1 MNLWMFLSQAGRRYP
16 ENTAVIDDRTRL
28 TYREL
33 AGRTDGLAAG
43 LASWGVRKGDHAG
56 ILLRNCSQHVE
67 LIFALLKLGAVCV
80 PLNWR
85 LTRAD
90 IRQCAEHADL
100 DCLFSEQA
108 LADLAPLG
116 LERLG
121 LTMCIDE
128 QTPSGAATY
137 EKLIAGAS
145 GPCPQADTSPGD
157 PAAIIYTAGTTAS
170 PKGVVLT
177 HGNFLWNT
185 LNYSDAYAMTPQDR
199 ELAPSPL
206 FHSSTFGRIFT
217 YVYNAAAFVLCRGFD
232 PARTLELIARER
244 VTSLT
249 QAPAMYR
256 MMAARACSAQIYDTS
271 SVRRAVSG
279 ASALTPQIR
288 QEMQELFP
296 RAAIYDLYGITEA
309 APGVSIL
316 SPEDFMAAPGSVG
329 RPLLTVQVAIR
340 GDDEGH
346 LLPRGAQGEIV
357 VRGPN
362 ITPGYYKNPAAT
374 ALGLRDGWLHTGDL
388 GMIDD
393 GGYVFISGRK
403 KELIISGGINIY
415 PGEIEYMLEQHTA
428 VAEAAVFGLPDGLWG
443 EQAAAAIVLR
453 QKRECTEQELASFC
467 RERLAGYKCPKRFF
481 FIKALPRNAAQKVL
495 KNELV
500 KNFT

>member
-1 MNLWMFLSQAGRRYP
+1 MNLWMLLLQAGRRYP

-33 AGRTDGLAAG
+33 AGRTDCLAAG
-43 LASWGVRKGDHAG
+43 LTSRGVRKGDHAG

-100 DCLFSEQA
+100 DCLFYEQA

-116 LERLG
+116 LARRCLA
-121 LTMCIDE
+121 MCIDE
-128 QTPSGAATY
+128 QTPSGAAAY

-145 GPCPQADTSPGD
+145 GPCPQAETSPGD

-185 LNYSDAYAMTPQDR
+185 INYSHAYIMTPQDR

-217 YVYNAAAFVLCRGFD
+217 YVYNAAAFVLSSGFD

-244 VTSLT
+244 VTSIT

-256 MMAARACSAQIYDTS
+256 MMALACSAQTCDAS

-279 ASALTPQIR
+279 ASVLTAHVRHEI
-288 QEMQELFP
+288 QELFP
-296 RAAIYDLYGITEA
+296 GAALYDLYGITEA

-316 SPEDFMAAPGSVG
+316 SPEGFFTAPDSVG
-329 RPLLTVQVAIR
+329 RPLLTVQVAIQ
-340 GDDEGH
+340 GDDGQ
-346 LLPRGAQGEIV
+346 LLPCGDQGEIV
-357 VRGPN
+357 VSGPN
-362 ITPGYYKNPAAT
+362 VTPGYYKNPAAT
-374 ALGLRDGWLHTGDL
+374 ERALRDGWLHTGDL

-393 GGYVFISGRK
+393 AGYVFISGRK

-415 PGEIEYMLEQHTA
+415 PGEIERILEQHQN
-428 VAEAAVFGLPDGLWG
+428 VAEAAVFGMPDELWG
-443 EQAAAAIVLR
+443 EQVAAAIVLR
-453 QKRECTEQELASFC
+453 QQRECTEQELATLC
-467 RERLAGYKCPKRFF
+467 RERLAGYKRPKRFF
-481 FIKALPRNAAQKVL
+481 FIQALPRNAAQKVL
-495 KNELV
+495 KNELI
-500 KNFT
+500 KNLM